1 MNKEKRRVP
10 KLRFPGFTE
19 DWEQCKLGSLG
30 TLKNGM
36 NFSKEAMGKGY
47 PFINLQNIFGSN
59 VIDLTKLEKA
69 EATYSQLKDYNLQKG
84 DVLFVRSSVKLEGV
98 GEAALISEDLKDT
111 TYSGFIIR
119 FRDNYGLDY
128 NFKRFIF
135 TTVLV
140 RNQIMSQATN
150 SANKN
155 ISQSVLNNLNLFIP
169 KKDEQSKI
177 GLIFSELD
185 KCITLHQ
192 RKLEHLN
199 LKKKAFLQKLFPK
212 NGERYPELRFP
223 GFTDAWEQRKLGDC
237 MNSFAYGLNAAAK
250 DYDGMHKYI
259 RITDIDDEIH
269 NFIQSNLTSP
279 DIDFNMDVSDYKLNV
294 GDIVFARTGASVGK
308 TYLYNPNDGD
318 LYYAGF
324 LIRGT
329 VKEDCDAGFIYQ
341 NTLTKEYDSFIR
353 ITSQRSGQPG
363 VNSKEYATFRL
374 NIPCKDEQEK
384 ISKVL
389 HSLDELFT
397 LHQRKL
403 EHLQLQKKALLQQ
416 MFV

>member
-1 MNKEKRRVP
+1 MNTNKKAP
-10 KLRFPGFTE
+10 KLRFKGFTDDWEQRKLGECMNSFAYGLNAAAKDYDGMHKYIRITDIDDETHNFIQSNLTSPDIDFNMDVSDYKLNVGDIVFARTGASVGKTYLYNPNDGDLYYAGFLIRGKVKE
-19 DWEQCKLGSLG
+19 DCDAGFIYQNTLTKEYDSFIRITSQRSGQPGVNSKEYATFRLNIPCKDEQKKISKVLNGLDELYTLHQCKLEKLKLTKKALLQKLFPKNGKDIPEIRFKGFIDAWEQCKLGNLG

-135 TTVLV
+135 TTVLI

-155 ISQSVLNNLNLFIP
+155 ISQAVLNNLNLLIP
-169 KKDEQSKI
+169 TKDEQSKI
-177 GLIFSELD
+177 GLIFSKLD

-192 RKLEHLN
+192 CKLD
-199 LKKKAFLQKLFPK
+199 
-212 NGERYPELRFP
+212 R
-223 GFTDAWEQRKLGDC
+223 
-237 MNSFAYGLNAAAK
+237 
-250 DYDGMHKYI
+250 
-259 RITDIDDEIH
+259 
-269 NFIQSNLTSP
+269 
-279 DIDFNMDVSDYKLNV
+279 
-294 GDIVFARTGASVGK
+294 
-308 TYLYNPNDGD
+308 
-318 LYYAGF
+318 
-324 LIRGT
+324 LIS
-329 VKEDCDAGFIYQ
+329 I
-341 NTLTKEYDSFIR
+341 
-353 ITSQRSGQPG
+353 
-363 VNSKEYATFRL
+363 
-374 NIPCKDEQEK
+374 
-384 ISKVL
+384 
-389 HSLDELFT
+389 
-397 LHQRKL
+397 
-403 EHLQLQKKALLQQ
+403 KKALLQQ
-416 MFV
+416 LFV